1 MSFNQKFCLSI
12 IVLLFF
18 YWISPG
24 LVMAQ
29 ADDFILF
36 ESPVLV
42 KAKEQISRGNPEDAS
57 ELKSLLLEAEKAL
70 KSGPYSV
77 IHKKQLPPSGDIHD
91 YTSMGPYWWP
101 DPEKED
107 GLPYI
112 RRDGEV
118 NPEYNDYKDKEEL
131 GKLMNALKDLSQA
144 FYFTG
149 NEKYAKH
156 AVYLI
161 NVWFLAPKTKMNPNL
176 NFAQRIP
183 GRTEGRGIGIIDTR
197 SLAELP
203 DILIM
208 LSKSEHW
215 NNTIETGMKD
225 WLAKY
230 VSWLINSEHG
240 KDEAVHGNNHT
251 TWYFA
256 QTIPLALYLGQKDR
270 ADSLAKAGLPLIVD
284 EMIEK
289 DGSQPK
295 ELSRTRSWDYSSMNL
310 FGIMT
315 YARAC
320 EKTGMD
326 LWSREN
332 EKGGSIRKALEFL
345 NAYTGTKKEWPYEQ
359 IKDRDLT
366 RLKTTL
372 NIAAFKYQHR
382 PYKKTADQLTA
393 KASVFSY
400 WDLVNYRKMR
410 K

>member
-1 MSFNQKFCLSI
+1 
-12 IVLLFF
+12 
-18 YWISPG
+18 
-24 LVMAQ
+24 
-29 ADDFILF
+29 
-36 ESPVLV
+36 
-42 KAKEQISRGNPEDAS
+42 
-57 ELKSLLLEAEKAL
+57 
-70 KSGPYSV
+70 
-77 IHKKQLPPSGDIHD
+77 
-91 YTSMGPYWWP
+91 
-101 DPEKED
+101 
-107 GLPYI
+107 
-112 RRDGEV
+112 
-118 NPEYNDYKDKEEL
+118 
-131 GKLMNALKDLSQA
+131 MNALKDLSQA

-215 NNTIETGMKD
+215 NETIGMGMKD

-256 QTIPLALYLGQKDR
+256 QTIPLALYLGQNGR
-270 ADSLAKAGLPLIVD
+270 ADSLAKAGLPLIFD

-326 LWSREN
+326 L
-332 EKGGSIRKALEFL
+332 
-345 NAYTGTKKEWPYEQ
+345 
-359 IKDRDLT
+359 
-366 RLKTTL
+366 
-372 NIAAFKYQHR
+372 
-382 PYKKTADQLTA
+382 
-393 KASVFSY
+393 
-400 WDLVNYRKMR
+400 
-410 K
+410 